1 MKCFKYNLITPNKK
15 ENKDPFFFNSDFSF
29 TELFRG
35 IKYTSL
41 WNREKRELKLTVIIP
56 NYNNGQYIERN
67 IESLG
72 SLLNNED
79 VEILLVDDSSTD
91 KSQNIIKSLE
101 KKYNNLYGV
110 FFDSNSGVSTVRN
123 FAMYNSMGKYVLFL
137 DADDYLINIEELCFM
152 INFAIEKDVDILNSN
167 PKIRYSELDINDD
180 LYIEEQYE
188 TINVQVTDKVSRMA
202 LQDFWLH
209 GRLLKTELITNN
221 WIHFPNI
228 TYSEDDKFM
237 QDVYLASKK
246 VGFWNKP
253 IYVYNRES
261 ANLSLTSNL
270 NSTLQ
275 GKISLLITRIA
286 IMDYNT
292 RKNSEFYN
300 SVIGKKILA
309 RKLEFNIF
317 VKFLE
322 NNDLNNLI
330 SDNEELQLLKLKCLQ
345 LLKRAK
351 YNNVLKYFVKEERIK
366 KIKEFYKIK

>member
-1 MKCFKYNLITPNKK
+1 MKYFNYNLLTPNKK
-15 ENKDPFFFNSDFSF
+15 ENKDPYFFNNDFAF
-29 TELFRG
+29 TKLFRG

-41 WNREKRELKLTVIIP
+41 WSRKRRELKLTVIIP

-79 VEILLVDDSSTD
+79 IEILLVDDSSTD
-91 KSQNIIKSLE
+91 RSQVIIKSLE
-101 KKYNNLYGV
+101 KKYNNLYGA

-137 DADDYLINIEELCFM
+137 DADDYLVNIEELCSM
-152 INFAIEKDVDILNSN
+152 VNFAIEKNIDILNSN
-167 PKIRYSELDINDD
+167 PKIRYAESDINDD
-180 LYIEEQYE
+180 LYIKNQYE
-188 TINVQVTDKVSRMA
+188 TIHVQLTDDVPRMA

-209 GRLLKTELITNN
+209 GRLLKTELIMNN

-261 ANLSLTSNL
+261 ENLSLTSNL

-275 GKISLLITRIA
+275 GKINLLITRIA
-286 IMDYNT
+286 ILDYNT
-292 RKNSEFYN
+292 RKNSSFYN

-309 RKLEFNIF
+309 RNLEFNVF
-317 VKFLE
+317 VKLLE
-322 NNDLNNLI
+322 NNDLNILI

-351 YNNVLKYFVKEERIK
+351 YNNVLKYFVKEERVQ
-366 KIKEFYKIK
+366 KIKELYKIK